1 MAVYKRGK
9 SWYIDVRIGGVRIH
23 RKAADTKAEAKRIE
37 EELKTKWRL
46 KQLHVSEIKDEPVL
60 FSFAATLYLE
70 HCQKVKAKKTIEL
83 EKGSL
88 NKHILPYFEN
98 KFLNDLTTEDLIEYQ
113 GIKKAQGLSNR
124 TVNIHISI
132 IRKIINFSID
142 RGLIHDTSIKKYP
155 LLRENKKQHA
165 FLTPQEVQAI
175 IENITDELTRK
186 RVLFGVLTGMRPA
199 ELAYLTWNDVD
210 LHTKTVKIQGK
221 EGFKPKTS
229 QERIIP
235 LCSTVFEILQELYQN
250 RKSKWVFSNTDKPV
264 LSIKKSLKT
273 AARKAGITRPVS
285 PNMLRHTFATT
296 ALMAG
301 VNVMEVKEIMG
312 HSQIGT
318 TTRYLHTLQEHLKG
332 AVEKVAEFVKNEKKK
347 E

>member
-1 MAVYKRGK
+1 
-9 SWYIDVRIGGVRIH
+9 
-23 RKAADTKAEAKRIE
+23 
-37 EELKTKWRL
+37 
-46 KQLHVSEIKDEPVL
+46 
-60 FSFAATLYLE
+60 
-70 HCQKVKAKKTIEL
+70 
-83 EKGSL
+83 
-88 NKHILPYFEN
+88 
-98 KFLNDLTTEDLIEYQ
+98 
-113 GIKKAQGLSNR
+113 
-124 TVNIHISI
+124 
-132 IRKIINFSID
+132 
-142 RGLIHDTSIKKYP
+142 
-155 LLRENKKQHA
+155 
-165 FLTPQEVQAI
+165 
-175 IENITDELTRK
+175 
-186 RVLFGVLTGMRPA
+186 VLFGVLTGMRPA

-235 LCSTVFEILQELYQN
+235 LCSTAFEILQELYQN

-318 TTRYLHTLQEHLKG
+318 TTRYLQHYRNILK
-332 AVEKVAEFVKNEKKK
+332 EQWKR
-347 E
+347 